1 MKKMLFLMVALL
13 TSVGIWAVDFEV
25 DGIYYYVMSE
35 ENHTVQVTG
44 YNSSYDG
51 DLILNGTV
59 SYNNITYNVVS
70 IGYHAFYN
78 CTSLT
83 SIGDLSACTSI
94 GQKTFYYCTSLTSV
108 GDLSAC
114 TSIGSQAF
122 YNCTSLTSVGDLSA
136 CTSIGQYAF
145 NNCSSLTSVGD
156 LSACTSIGNNAFSD
170 CAGLTSVGDLSAC
183 TSIGSSAFCGC
194 SSLTS
199 IGDLSACTSI
209 GDQAFFRCS
218 SLTSVSGLS
227 ACTSIGYSAFERCS
241 SLTSINLSACTSIR
255 WRSFSNCNS
264 LICIDLSACTS
275 IEDYAFDNCSSL
287 TSIGNISVCTSIG
300 YFAFKGVEKVTISNN
315 TPPTLTSAPSDAGT
329 TFIVPAAAL
338 DAYRAAD
345 YWADIKYQI
354 IADNATT
361 EYDVNAPL
369 LDAIGA
375 SNLTNVMKLKV
386 TGNID
391 SEDIMFIRNNMVN
404 LHHLDLTDANYK
416 ASNKEYASGKKTADN
431 SVGGLNGLLRLR
443 SVKLPTSAKSIERDA
458 FTECSYLMDIIIP
471 EGVERIE
478 DSRYYGAT
486 NTGAFGGCPFKSITL
501 PNSLSYIGVN
511 AFYNCTSLSTVSFG
525 SNLKMI
531 SDYAFNKCSS
541 LTTVSFSQNLKTIGS
556 GAFSECPNLSSI
568 ILPTS
573 LSSIGS
579 YAFQSNYALTELRIP
594 SSVESIGAQ
603 AFAACS
609 KLKDIYTY
617 VVDPID
623 INTNTFDNYTT
634 AILHIPEQC
643 ENTYFRN
650 PQWGQFLNKKTFNEP
665 YTYFYASND
674 VVLNDDE
681 RFDAEVGEDIDF
693 SGNAGSSITIEGD
706 APQPLGYMDLY
717 FNGTKWASVM
727 ADENLTAT
735 HVRFHIPVTGNRWYF
750 FSFPFR
756 VYLNKVT
763 SPGNYVFRCYD
774 GAQRANNGNTGW
786 KSLSGNTEY
795 LEPGVGY
802 IYQCNKTG
810 ELVIEVE
817 APDFD
822 WNGTNKTNPLT
833 AYAPSTGISD
843 QHASWN
849 FVGNPMTNYYDI
861 DDMSYTSPLTIWN
874 GSSYVAYRPGDDN
887 YQLSPFEAFFVQK
900 PVSGSDPTYT
910 KDNRMSYNAS
920 QTRHNNK
927 EAAAASRRAAENN
940 KGRYLTNLVLSNGE
954 NEDQT
959 RVVFNENTK
968 KDYEMACDAAKFMSM
983 EQVPQLFSVDT
994 QTRFA
999 INERPQG
1006 EVMLGFTAPKAGSYT
1021 LRAERMDM
1029 PMVVKDLVMGTIHEL
1044 ENGEYTFETEAGT
1057 FENRFV
1063 LMPAS
1068 EATAISNAKT
1078 EGAEAED
1085 VYTLDGKQ
1093 LPTTAKGINIVR
1105 KGNEVQK
1112 VVTK

>member
-1 MKKMLFLMVALL
+1 
-13 TSVGIWAVDFEV
+13 
-25 DGIYYYVMSE
+25 
-35 ENHTVQVTG
+35 
-44 YNSSYDG
+44 
-51 DLILNGTV
+51 
-59 SYNNITYNVVS
+59 
-70 IGYHAFYN
+70 
-78 CTSLT
+78 
-83 SIGDLSACTSI
+83 
-94 GQKTFYYCTSLTSV
+94 
-108 GDLSAC
+108 
-114 TSIGSQAF
+114 
-122 YNCTSLTSVGDLSA
+122 
-136 CTSIGQYAF
+136 
-145 NNCSSLTSVGD
+145 
-156 LSACTSIGNNAFSD
+156 
-170 CAGLTSVGDLSAC
+170 
-183 TSIGSSAFCGC
+183 
-194 SSLTS
+194 
-199 IGDLSACTSI
+199 
-209 GDQAFFRCS
+209 
-218 SLTSVSGLS
+218 
-227 ACTSIGYSAFERCS
+227 
-241 SLTSINLSACTSIR
+241 
-255 WRSFSNCNS
+255 
-264 LICIDLSACTS
+264 
-275 IEDYAFDNCSSL
+275 
-287 TSIGNISVCTSIG
+287 
-300 YFAFKGVEKVTISNN
+300 
-315 TPPTLTSAPSDAGT
+315 
-329 TFIVPAAAL
+329 
-338 DAYRAAD
+338 
-345 YWADIKYQI
+345 
-354 IADNATT
+354 
-361 EYDVNAPL
+361 
-369 LDAIGA
+369 
-375 SNLTNVMKLKV
+375 
-386 TGNID
+386 
-391 SEDIMFIRNNMVN
+391 
-404 LHHLDLTDANYK
+404 
-416 ASNKEYASGKKTADN
+416 
-431 SVGGLNGLLRLR
+431 
-443 SVKLPTSAKSIERDA
+443 
-458 FTECSYLMDIIIP
+458 
-471 EGVERIE
+471 
-478 DSRYYGAT
+478 
-486 NTGAFGGCPFKSITL
+486 
-501 PNSLSYIGVN
+501 
-511 AFYNCTSLSTVSFG
+511 
-525 SNLKMI
+525 
-531 SDYAFNKCSS
+531 
-541 LTTVSFSQNLKTIGS
+541 
-556 GAFSECPNLSSI
+556 
-568 ILPTS
+568 
-573 LSSIGS
+573 
-579 YAFQSNYALTELRIP
+579 
-594 SSVESIGAQ
+594 VESIGAE
-603 AFAACS
+603 AFAHCS
-609 KLKDIYTY
+609 NLKKIYTY

-623 INTNTFDNYTT
+623 INTNTFSNYAAAT
-634 AILHIPEQC
+634 LYIPEQC

-665 YTYFYASND
+665 YTYFYANND
-674 VVLNDDE
+674 VVLNDGE
-681 RFDAEVGEDIDF
+681 RFDAEAGEDIDF

-756 VYLNKVT
+756 VYINKVT

-774 GAQRANNGNTGW
+774 GAQRASNGNTGW

-920 QTRHNNK
+920 KARHNNK

-983 EQVPQLFSVDT
+983 EQVPQLYSVDT

-1006 EVMLGFTAPKAGSYT
+1006 EVTLGFTAPKTGSYT

-1029 PMVVKDLVMGTIHEL
+1029 PMVVKDLVMGTVHEL
-1044 ENGEYTFETEAGT
+1044 ENGDYTFETEAGT

>member
-13 TSVGIWAVDFEV
+13 TSVGVWAFEV
-25 DGIYYYVMSE
+25 DGIYYSVVSE
-35 ENHTVQVTG
+35 ENHSVQVTG

-59 SYNNITYNVVS
+59 TYNNVTYNVVS
-70 IGYHAFYN
+70 INNWSFQN

-94 GQKTFYYCTSLTSV
+94 GNRAFYYCTSLTSV

-114 TSIGSQAF
+114 TSIGQEAF
-122 YNCTSLTSVGDLSA
+122 YDCGSLTSVGDLSA
-136 CTSIGQYAF
+136 CTSIGGYAF
-145 NNCSSLTSVGD
+145 YYCRSLTRVGD
-156 LSACTSIGNNAFSD
+156 LSSCTSIEYKAFYY
-170 CAGLTSVGDLSAC
+170 CN
-183 TSIGSSAFCGC
+183 
-194 SSLTS
+194 SLTS
-199 IGDLSACTSI
+199 
-209 GDQAFFRCS
+209 
-218 SLTSVSGLS
+218 
-227 ACTSIGYSAFERCS
+227 
-241 SLTSINLSACTSIR
+241 
-255 WRSFSNCNS
+255 
-264 LICIDLSACTS
+264 IDLSACTS
-275 IEDYAFDNCSSL
+275 IDGYAFYGID
-287 TSIGNISVCTSIG
+287 
-300 YFAFKGVEKVTISNN
+300 KVTISNN
-315 TPPTLTSAPSDAGT
+315 TPPTLTGGVPSDART
-329 TFIVPAAAL
+329 VFIVPATAL

-354 IADNATT
+354 IANNATT

-375 SNLTNVMKLKV
+375 NNLTNVMKLKV

-404 LHHLDLTDANYK
+404 LRHLDLTDVNYK
-416 ASNKEYASGKKTADN
+416 ASDNEYASGKRTTDN
-431 SVGGLNGLLRLR
+431 SVGGLYELRLR
-443 SVKLPTSAKSIERDA
+443 SVKLPTSAQKIEGDA
-458 FTECSYLMDIIIP
+458 FKGCLYLMDIIIP
-471 EGVERIE
+471 EGIERIE
-478 DSRYYGAT
+478 DGW
-486 NTGAFGGCPFKSITL
+486 GAFQSCPFKSITL
-501 PNSLSYIGVN
+501 PNSLTYIGRN
-511 AFYNCTSLSTVSFG
+511 AFSE
-525 SNLKMI
+525 
-531 SDYAFNKCSS
+531 CSS
-541 LTTVSFSQNLKTIGS
+541 LSSVYFSPNLKTIS
-556 GAFSECPNLSSI
+556 DNAFAGCYRLSSV

-579 YAFQSNYALTELRIP
+579 SAFHSNYALTELRIP
-594 SSVESIGAQ
+594 SSVESIGAE
-603 AFAACS
+603 AFKYCS
-609 KLKDIYTY
+609 NLKDIYTY
-617 VVDPID
+617 VVDPIN

-665 YTYFYASND
+665 YTYFYANND

-681 RFDAEVGEDIDF
+681 RFDAEAGEDIDF

-735 HVRFHIPVTGNRWYF
+735 HIRFHIPVTGNRWYF

-756 VYLNKVT
+756 VYINKVT

-774 GAQRANNGNTGW
+774 GAQRASNGNTGW

-833 AYAPSTGISD
+833 AYAPGTGISD

-920 QTRHNNK
+920 KARHNNK

-983 EQVPQLFSVDT
+983 EQVPQLFSIDT

-1006 EVMLGFTAPKAGSYT
+1006 EVTLGFTAPKAGSYT

>member
-1 MKKMLFLMVALL
+1 MKKLLFLLVALL
-13 TSVGIWAVDFEV
+13 TSVGIWAFNFEV
-25 DGIYYYVMSE
+25 DGINYSVVSE
-35 ENHTVQVTG
+35 ENHTVWVTG
-44 YNSSYDG
+44 YNSSFNG

-59 SYNNITYNVVS
+59 IYNDVTYNVVS
-70 IGYHAFYN
+70 IYNSAFY
-78 CTSLT
+78 
-83 SIGDLSACTSI
+83 
-94 GQKTFYYCTSLTSV
+94 
-108 GDLSAC
+108 
-114 TSIGSQAF
+114 
-122 YNCTSLTSVGDLSA
+122 
-136 CTSIGQYAF
+136 
-145 NNCSSLTSVGD
+145 NCSSLTSVGD
-156 LSACTSIGNNAFSD
+156 LSACTSIGSVAFQN
-170 CAGLTSVGDLSAC
+170 CTNLTSVGDLSAC
-183 TSIGSSAFCGC
+183 TSIGQQAFQNCT
-194 SSLTS
+194 SLTSVGDLSACTTIGRYAFEDCTSLTSVGNLSACTSIGERAFSNCISLTSIDLSACTSIGEKAFYNCTSLIS

-209 GDQAFFRCS
+209 VGNAF
-218 SLTSVSGLS
+218 
-227 ACTSIGYSAFERCS
+227 
-241 SLTSINLSACTSIR
+241 N
-255 WRSFSNCNS
+255 
-264 LICIDLSACTS
+264 
-275 IEDYAFDNCSSL
+275 
-287 TSIGNISVCTSIG
+287 
-300 YFAFKGVEKVTISNN
+300 GVEKVTISNS
-315 TPPTLTSAPSDAGT
+315 TPPILTSVPDAGT

-338 DAYRAAD
+338 DAYRAAN
-345 YWADIKYQI
+345 YWADIKFQI

-369 LDAIGA
+369 LDGIGA
-375 SNLTNVMKLKV
+375 NNLTNVMKLKV
-386 TGNID
+386 TGDID

-416 ASNKEYASGKKTADN
+416 ASDNEYASGKRTADN
-431 SVGGLNGLLRLR
+431 SVGGLYGLLRLH
-443 SVKLPTSAKSIERDA
+443 SVKLPTSAKSIEGDA
-458 FTECSYLMDIIIP
+458 FYNCSYLTDVIIP
-471 EGVERIE
+471 EGIERIE
-478 DSRYYGAT
+478 NS
-486 NTGAFGGCPFKSITL
+486 NGAFRGCAIKSITL
-501 PNSLSYIGVN
+501 PNSLTYIGGY
-511 AFYNCTSLSTVSFG
+511 AFSYCSYLSTVSF
-525 SNLKMI
+525 SP
-531 SDYAFNKCSS
+531 
-541 LTTVSFSQNLKTIGS
+541 NLKTIEGY
-556 GAFSECPNLSSI
+556 AFCGCYNLSSV

-573 LSSIGS
+573 LSSIGIR
-579 YAFQSNYALTELRIP
+579 AFQGNSALTELRIP
-594 SSVESIGAQ
+594 SSVESIGAE
-603 AFAACS
+603 AFAGCS
-609 KLKDIYTY
+609 NLKKIYTY

-623 INTNTFDNYTT
+623 IYTNTFSTYASAT
-634 AILHIPEQC
+634 LYIPEQC

-674 VVLNDDE
+674 VVLNDGE
-681 RFDAEVGEDIDF
+681 RFDAEAGDDIDF

-706 APQPLGYMDLY
+706 TPQPLGYMDLY

-727 ADENLTAT
+727 AYENLTAT
-735 HVRFHIPVTGNRWYF
+735 HIRFHIPVEGNRWYF

-756 VYLNKVT
+756 VYINKVT

-786 KSLSGNTEY
+786 KSLAANTEY

-810 ELVIEVE
+810 ELDIEVE
-817 APDFD
+817 TPDFD

-833 AYAPSTGISD
+833 AYAPGTGISD

-983 EQVPQLFSVDT
+983 EQVPQLFSIDT

-1006 EVMLGFTAPKAGSYT
+1006 EVTLGFTAPKAGSYT

-1057 FENRFV
+1057 FDNRFV

-1068 EATAISNAKT
+1068 EATAISNAKV

>member
-1 MKKMLFLMVALL
+1 MKRMLFLMVALL
-13 TSVGIWAVDFEV
+13 TSVGIWAFEV
-25 DGIYYYVMSE
+25 DGIYYSVVSE
-35 ENHTVQVTG
+35 ENHTVEVTG

-59 SYNNITYNVVS
+59 TYNNVTYNVVS
-70 IGYHAFYN
+70 IADRAFEN

-83 SIGDLSACTSI
+83 SVSDLSACTSI
-94 GQKTFYYCTSLTSV
+94 GYRAFFSCTSLTTV

-114 TSIGSQAF
+114 TSIGHYAF
-122 YNCTSLTSVGDLSA
+122 HNCSNLTNVGDLSACTSIREYTFFGCSSLSCVGDLSA
-136 CTSIGQYAF
+136 CTSIGE
-145 NNCSSLTSVGD
+145 N
-156 LSACTSIGNNAFSD
+156 
-170 CAGLTSVGDLSAC
+170 
-183 TSIGSSAFCGC
+183 
-194 SSLTS
+194 
-199 IGDLSACTSI
+199 
-209 GDQAFFRCS
+209 
-218 SLTSVSGLS
+218 
-227 ACTSIGYSAFERCS
+227 
-241 SLTSINLSACTSIR
+241 
-255 WRSFSNCNS
+255 
-264 LICIDLSACTS
+264 
-275 IEDYAFDNCSSL
+275 
-287 TSIGNISVCTSIG
+287 
-300 YFAFKGVEKVTISNN
+300 AFKGVEKIAIPNS
-315 TPPTLTSAPSDAGT
+315 TPPTLTGVPSDAGT

-345 YWADIKYQI
+345 YWADIKFQI
-354 IADNATT
+354 IADNVTT

-375 SNLTNVMKLKV
+375 NNLTNVMKLKV
-386 TGNID
+386 TGDID

-404 LHHLDLTDANYK
+404 LHHLDLTNANYK
-416 ASNKEYASGKKTADN
+416 ASDNEYASGKRTADN
-431 SVGGLNGLLRLR
+431 SVGGLYELLRLR
-443 SVKLPTSAKSIERDA
+443 SVKLPTSAKRIEGGA
-458 FTECSYLMDIIIP
+458 FINCSYLTDVIVP
-471 EGVERIE
+471 EGIERIE
-478 DSRYYGAT
+478 DGIASGIGVDPSGESYK
-486 NTGAFGGCPFKSITL
+486 GAFSGCAFTFISL
-501 PNSLSYIGVN
+501 PNSLKYIG
-511 AFYNCTSLSTVSFG
+511 G
-525 SNLKMI
+525 
-531 SDYAFNKCSS
+531 YAFKDTPLASIVIS
-541 LTTVSFSQNLKTIGS
+541 EELTEVGESAFRNTSISTITFYPKLKTIREK
-556 GAFSECPNLSSI
+556 AFYKCYNLSSV

-579 YAFQSNYALTELRIP
+579 NAFQYNSALTELRIP
-594 SSVESIGAQ
+594 SSVESIGSE
-603 AFAACS
+603 AFAGCS
-609 KLKDIYTY
+609 NLKKIYTY

-623 INTNTFDNYTT
+623 INTNTFSTYASAT
-634 AILHIPEQC
+634 LYIPEQC

-665 YTYFYASND
+665 YTYFYANND
-674 VVLNDDE
+674 VVLNDGE
-681 RFDAEVGEDIDF
+681 RFDAEAGEDIDF

-706 APQPLGYMDLY
+706 TPQPLGYMDLY

-756 VYLNKVT
+756 VYINKVT

-774 GAQRANNGNTGW
+774 GAQRASNGNTGW

-810 ELVIEVE
+810 ELIIEVE

-833 AYAPSTGISD
+833 AYTSGTGISD

-920 QTRHNNK
+920 KARHNNK

-968 KDYEMACDAAKFMSM
+968 RDYEMACDAAKFMSM

-1006 EVMLGFTAPKAGSYT
+1006 EVTLGFTAPKAGSYT

-1029 PMVVKDLVMGTIHEL
+1029 PMVVKDLVMGTMHEL
-1044 ENGEYTFETEAGT
+1044 ENGEYTFEPEAGT

-1112 VVTK
+1112 IVTK

>member
-1 MKKMLFLMVALL
+1 MKKLLFLLVALL
-13 TSVGIWAVDFEV
+13 TSVGIWAFEV
-25 DGIYYYVMSE
+25 DGIYYSVVSE
-35 ENHTVQVTG
+35 DNHTVEVTS
-44 YNSSYDG
+44 YNPSFDG

-70 IGYHAFYN
+70 IGN
-78 CTSLT
+78 
-83 SIGDLSACTSI
+83 
-94 GQKTFYYCTSLTSV
+94 
-108 GDLSAC
+108 
-114 TSIGSQAF
+114 
-122 YNCTSLTSVGDLSA
+122 
-136 CTSIGQYAF
+136 YAF
-145 NNCSSLTSVGD
+145 NG
-156 LSACTSIGNNAFSD
+156 A
-170 CAGLTSVGDLSAC
+170 
-183 TSIGSSAFCGC
+183 
-194 SSLTS
+194 
-199 IGDLSACTSI
+199 
-209 GDQAFFRCS
+209 
-218 SLTSVSGLS
+218 
-227 ACTSIGYSAFERCS
+227 
-241 SLTSINLSACTSIR
+241 
-255 WRSFSNCNS
+255 
-264 LICIDLSACTS
+264 
-275 IEDYAFDNCSSL
+275 
-287 TSIGNISVCTSIG
+287 
-300 YFAFKGVEKVTISNN
+300 EKVTISNT
-315 TPPTLTSAPSDAGT
+315 TPLTLTSVPSDAGT
-329 TFIVPAAAL
+329 TFIVPATAL
-338 DAYRAAD
+338 DAYRASD
-345 YWADIKYQI
+345 YWTDIKYQI

-361 EYDVNAPL
+361 EYDVNAPV
-369 LDAIGA
+369 LDGVGA

-386 TGNID
+386 TGDID

-404 LHHLDLTDANYK
+404 LHHLDLTDANFK
-416 ASNKEYASGKKTADN
+416 ASNNEYASGKKTADN
-431 SVGGLNGLLRLR
+431 SVGGLYGLKRLR
-443 SVKLPTSAKSIERDA
+443 SVKLPKSAKSIEGYA
-458 FTECSYLMDIIIP
+458 FNGCSYLLDIVIP
-471 EGVERIE
+471 NGIERIE
-478 DSRYYGAT
+478 GGSSRAIEAG
-486 NTGAFGGCPFKSITL
+486 TGNPTMIEAAFTGCAFTSISL
-501 PNSLSYIGVN
+501 PNSLKY
-511 AFYNCTSLSTVSFG
+511 
-525 SNLKMI
+525 
-531 SDYAFNKCSS
+531 
-541 LTTVSFSQNLKTIGS
+541 
-556 GAFSECPNLSSI
+556 
-568 ILPTS
+568 
-573 LSSIGS
+573 IGS
-579 YAFQSNYALTELRIP
+579 YAFSDSKIASIVLPKELTEIGEGSFYKCSSLSTITFSSKLKTIGNYAFGICYSLSSLSLPTSLTSIGNKAFCDNSALTELRIP

-603 AFAACS
+603 AFASCNN
-609 KLKDIYTY
+609 LKDIYTY

-665 YTYFYASND
+665 YTYFYANND
-674 VVLNDDE
+674 VVLNDGE

-693 SGNAGSSITIEGD
+693 SGNAGSSITIEGNT
-706 APQPLGYMDLY
+706 PQPLGYMDLY

-727 ADENLTAT
+727 SDENLTAT

-774 GAQRANNGNTGW
+774 GAQRASNGNTGW

-833 AYAPSTGISD
+833 AYAPGTGISD

-968 KDYEMACDAAKFMSM
+968 KDYEMVCDAAKFMSM

-1006 EVMLGFTAPKAGSYT
+1006 EVTLGFTAPKAGSYT

-1029 PMVVKDLVMGTIHEL
+1029 PMVVKDLVMGTVHEL

>member
-1 MKKMLFLMVALL
+1 MKKMLFLLVALL
-13 TSVGIWAVDFEV
+13 TSVGIWAFEV
-25 DGIYYYVMSE
+25 DGIYYSVGSE
-35 ENHTVQVTG
+35 ENHSVQVTG

-59 SYNNITYNVVS
+59 TYNNVTYNVVS
-70 IGYHAFYN
+70 INNWSFQN
-78 CTSLT
+78 CTNLT
-83 SIGDLSACTSI
+83 SVGDLSACTSI
-94 GQKTFYYCTSLTSV
+94 GNRAFYYCTSLTSV

-114 TSIGSQAF
+114 TSIGQEAF
-122 YNCTSLTSVGDLSA
+122 YNCGSLTSVGDLSA
-136 CTSIGQYAF
+136 CTSIGGYAF
-145 NNCSSLTSVGD
+145 YYCRSLTRVGD
-156 LSACTSIGNNAFSD
+156 LSSCTSIEYQAFYY
-170 CAGLTSVGDLSAC
+170 CN
-183 TSIGSSAFCGC
+183 
-194 SSLTS
+194 SLTS
-199 IGDLSACTSI
+199 
-209 GDQAFFRCS
+209 
-218 SLTSVSGLS
+218 
-227 ACTSIGYSAFERCS
+227 
-241 SLTSINLSACTSIR
+241 
-255 WRSFSNCNS
+255 
-264 LICIDLSACTS
+264 IDLSACTS
-275 IEDYAFDNCSSL
+275 IDGYAFYGID
-287 TSIGNISVCTSIG
+287 
-300 YFAFKGVEKVTISNN
+300 KVTISNN
-315 TPPTLTSAPSDAGT
+315 TPPTLTGGVPSDART
-329 TFIVPAAAL
+329 VFIVPATAL

-345 YWADIKYQI
+345 YWADIKFQI

-375 SNLTNVMKLKV
+375 NNLTNVMKLKV

-404 LHHLDLTDANYK
+404 LRHLDLTDANYK
-416 ASNKEYASGKKTADN
+416 ASDNEYASGKRTTDN
-431 SVGGLNGLLRLR
+431 SVGGLYELRLR
-443 SVKLPTSAKSIERDA
+443 SVKLPTSAKSIEGDA
-458 FTECSYLMDIIIP
+458 FYNCSYLTDVIIP
-471 EGVERIE
+471 EGIERIK
-478 DSRYYGAT
+478 DG
-486 NTGAFGGCPFKSITL
+486 GAFRGCAIKSISL
-501 PNSLSYIGVN
+501 PNSLTYIGGY
-511 AFYNCTSLSTVSFG
+511 AFSYCSYLSTVSF
-525 SNLKMI
+525 SP
-531 SDYAFNKCSS
+531 
-541 LTTVSFSQNLKTIGS
+541 NLKTIEGY
-556 GAFSECPNLSSI
+556 AFCGCYNLSSV

-573 LSSIGS
+573 LSSIGIR
-579 YAFQSNYALTELRIP
+579 AFQGNSALTELRIP
-594 SSVESIGAQ
+594 SSVESIGAE
-603 AFAACS
+603 AFADCS
-609 KLKDIYTY
+609 NLKKIYTY

-623 INTNTFDNYTT
+623 INTNTFSTYASAT
-634 AILHIPEQC
+634 LHIPEQC

-674 VVLNDDE
+674 VVLNDGE
-681 RFDAEVGEDIDF
+681 RFDAEAGEDIDF

-735 HVRFHIPVTGNRWYF
+735 HIRFHIPVTGNRWYF

-756 VYLNKVT
+756 VYINKVT

-774 GAQRANNGNTGW
+774 GAQRASNGNTGW

-833 AYAPSTGISD
+833 AYTPGTGISD

-920 QTRHNNK
+920 KARHNNK

-983 EQVPQLFSVDT
+983 EQVPQLFSIDT

-1029 PMVVKDLVMGTIHEL
+1029 PMVVKDLVMGTVHAL

-1063 LMPAS
+1063 LMLAS
-1068 EATAISNAKT
+1068 EATAISNAKV
-1078 EGAEAED
+1078 EGAEAKD